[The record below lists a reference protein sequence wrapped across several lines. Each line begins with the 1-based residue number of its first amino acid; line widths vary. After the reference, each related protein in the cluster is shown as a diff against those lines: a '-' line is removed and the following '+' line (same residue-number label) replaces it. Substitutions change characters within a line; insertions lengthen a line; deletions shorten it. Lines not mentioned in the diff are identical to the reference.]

1 MAEKTGLDLFFEK
14 LKAPLSTLDTVGLAL
29 GVFGGLT
36 AQAARIGLEIKAAD
50 TAATQVD
57 NLYAVNGAIPSVV
70 YGTSKDGA
78 TGFFRDIAA
87 AAGSYSM
94 GELAGLGTAAIL
106 GATTAPAWLV
116 GGAVIVASV
125 GVSVATGRIITALV
139 DTINPDPQAQAQ
151 SSGQPVTTAI
161 GDGSIVKTNPDGS
174 WSLSTSTA
182 FYSYDKDG
190 NPLSVV
196 DKVTGNIV
204 SYDSST
210 GTASALSAS
219 TGLSISV
226 QLSADAN
233 GQVTAVDPSTGG
245 SLGSWSV
252 NSLGDL
258 QVTVG
263 STQLILPA
271 TGGLSAAS
279 VTNFNADGSSN
290 TSTFGS
296 DGSAT
301 TVLIDA
307 AGNGIGT
314 VINTPSSV
322 VGGQSTTVFRDGQG
336 NLIGYDTLSAANNGT
351 DSATTLINQ
360 YGQDGLFLGTT
371 SSEINTDGSST
382 VSTKNAIGN
391 LIASDVTAPDG
402 STVQT
407 TYNSLSDTK
416 LISTISTDANG
427 NVSQT
432 SSTVAGENP
441 GSYVTT
447 TLDASGALVEKE
459 TQTNDAS
466 GASDYQAYYGDGT
479 LRFTSYIGTDGS
491 RTDTRYE
498 DSSDPKITQSSHFD
512 DNGDLVSQ
520 SSTQKF
526 EDDGSYLT
534 TTTNTNGQT
543 LSTIAEQADGSTT
556 QTVYNDLSD
565 TNLKTV
571 IEDDAQGDLV
581 SVSTTTVGTDS
592 DYLTVRQNGDGE
604 TTGTDKTTVTYDDQ
618 GQKNETIQSFDANG
632 VPTGSQ
638 SILGLGTWDQTT
650 NSYDASGDL
659 TRTLQEGDRTVQT
672 DFNDPSNPNLTTV
685 TTFSSFDGSVI
696 SVQQTDAGSQ
706 PGDYVSTTHDGSG
719 ALESVVE
726 SKADGS
732 SVETDYDPNNPGSI
746 TLTYRGTDGQ
756 VTGSQTNVTDTDGTV
771 TITSFDSASVL
782 VAETISQA
790 DGAHVDITYPNG
802 DDSQINTT
810 ASYGADGALINTQ
823 TTVAG
828 DEPFSY
834 HTTTTDADGG
844 VISSQDNS
852 RSGNPYDFD
861 GETDTVVNRNAD
873 GAIISETVSTSGA
886 YVEASKTVTT
896 NDLTDGSSLVDTY
909 KGATD
914 DGNPILFSEKTTNGD
929 GSAILTTYDDPS
941 NSALTTTEHYDA
953 SGRETAQE
961 VVQAGADGQGNILT
975 STIYTDPNDQAVQIV
990 VQTASDGTVL
1000 STSQTTLAEGG
1011 GYLTT
1016 TTDGDGQVTGTELSK
1031 QGMYTDDGIF
1041 SRATETQSFNANGD
1055 LVSTQYDV
1063 PGVASFI
1070 KQYPDPTD
1078 LNVYTTGLIDAD
1090 GEVHPQSSTAYDA
1103 ASDSYIT
1110 TPSNPNDGG
1119 DTAYTKITDGTIAT
1133 TQVFDPD
1140 GHLLSTTAVDTST
1153 GAVNAS
1159 YFDENANL
1167 NSSASYA
1174 NGTTTN
1180 VSYPDPSDSKI
1191 QNVDVDHGDG
1201 SGYSS
1206 TTSQGDGFGS
1216 YATTAQYYSSASD
1229 GPQESVYTNTTAD
1242 GKSVESV
1249 YNADGLVETVTSRDA
1264 EGNVTQTSTEKYSLD
1279 DGSSFVDANDASAGK
1294 YNFGEDL
1301 ITTVNSSGLLL
1312 TTEQDTFDAS
1322 RDSIG
1327 ALEDAG
1333 GQLINTVEYD
1343 NASKLTS
1350 YYDENGNLDRTDNGL
1365 VNTQYNDPHDS
1376 NLTTVTSLMVNDTK
1390 VTDTVA
1396 GPDVG
1401 TYVTTTTDAQTGLVS
1416 EVLTA
1421 VNGSTMDVD
1430 YGSGGQS
1437 TISYFNAQGAIE
1449 GAPVNN
1455 PDINNF
1461 AALVGSSLTDSG
1473 DLVYEESYLN
1483 AGGGDGSDGG
1493 DGTDDSSSDPIVLNL
1508 SGQDVTTSSLGSSK
1522 ASFDMLN
1529 NGGTEHTAW
1538 VTAGEGLLV
1547 FNEKATGVVSSDSDL
1562 VQGFGALKLLDS
1574 NQDGVLNASDAAWE
1588 QLKVWVDTT
1597 GSAQF
1602 DSGSLYSLD
1611 QLGITSIK
1619 LGATAVSLDSNGNT
1633 ILDQSSYTK
1642 NDGTHGVIDGVSLVF
1657 NANNTASTTA
1667 QADQLVSA
1675 MAAYNAQSQASVL
1688 SANED
1693 PLHGQPILV
1702 AAHA

>member
-1 MAEKTGLDLFFEK
+1 MADEPSKQDFWDRLFEK
-14 LKAPLSTLDTVGLAL
+14 PSAADDISLAFGVLGGGVGQLAKVGLEAHVAL
-29 GVFGGLT
+29 EAV
-36 AQAARIGLEIKAAD
+36 E
-50 TAATQVD
+50 QVD
-57 NLYAVNGAIPSVV
+57 KLFALNGAIPSVT
-70 YGTSKDGA
+70 YGAAMSGL
-78 TGFFRDIAA
+78 TGFSREVGAA
-87 AAGSYSM
+87 ALGFAAG
-94 GELAGLGTAAIL
+94 EAASS
-106 GATTAPAWLV
+106 ATTALLIDA
-116 GGAVIVASV
+116 GAVPLVVGTGGILAGVGAAIVV
-125 GVSVATGRIITALV
+125 GRIVEASV
-139 DTINPDPQAQAQ
+139 DTINAAQAQAKSSNQ
-151 SSGQPVTTAI
+151 SVTNTTA
-161 GDGSIVKTNPDGS
+161 DGSVITTNPDGS
-174 WSLSTSTA
+174 WSLSTDTTV
-182 FYSYDKDG
+182 YNYDKNNNPVLITDIASG
-190 NPLSVV
+190 N
-196 DKVTGNIV
+196 TIT
-204 SYDSST
+204 YDSSA
-210 GTASALSAS
+210 GIVSGSSSSGILVSA
-219 TGLSISV
+219 
-226 QLSADAN
+226 QLNEDAN
-233 GQVTAVDPSTGG
+233 GQVTAVDTTTGA
-245 SLGSWSV
+245 SLGSWSQT
-252 NSLGDL
+252 SSGAL
-258 QVTVG
+258 QVSLNGMQMVLPVG
-263 STQLILPA
+263 NG
-271 TGGLSAAS
+271 TGGAS
-279 VTNFNADGSSN
+279 LTVSNADGTVS
-290 TSTFGS
+290 TTTFGG
-296 DGSAT
+296 DGST
-301 TVLIDA
+301 TTALTDS
-307 AGNGIGT
+307 AGNNLEV
-314 VINTPSSV
+314 VINTPGST
-322 VGGQSTTVFRDGQG
+322 GDGQSTTVFRDGQG
-336 NLIGYDTLSAANNGT
+336 ALLGSETLSTTNNGIGFV
-351 DSATTLINQ
+351 TTLSQYNQ
-360 YGQDGLFLGTT
+360 NGLFLGAA
-371 SSEINTDGSST
+371 SSEVNTDGSST
-382 VSTKNAIGN
+382 VFTKNATGN
-391 LIASDVTAPDG
+391 LIAAESTAQDG

-407 TYNSLSDTK
+407 TYNSLSDPN
-416 LISTISTDANG
+416 LISTVSTDANG

-432 SSTVAGENP
+432 SATVTGDTP
-441 GSYVTT
+441 GSYVST
-447 TLDASGALVEKE
+447 TLDASGALIEKE
-459 TQTNDAS
+459 TQTTDAN
-466 GASDYQAYYGDGT
+466 GTSDYQAYYGDGT

-706 PGDYVSTTHDGSG
+706 PGDYVSTIHDGSG

-861 GETDTVVNRNAD
+861 GETDTVVNKNAD

-1000 STSQTTLAEGG
+1000 STSQTALAEGG

-1016 TTDGDGQVTGTELSK
+1016 TTDGDGEVTGTELSK

-1119 DTAYTKITDGTIAT
+1119 DTAYTKITDGTITT

-1294 YNFGEDL
+1294 YNFGADL

-1365 VNTQYNDPHDS
+1365 VNTQYNDLHDS

-1430 YGSGGQS
+1430 YGSDGQS
-1437 TISYFNAQGAIE
+1437 TISYFNVHGAIE

-1473 DLVYEESYLN
+1473 DLVYEDNYLN
-1483 AGGGDGSDGG
+1483 SGGGDGSDGD

-1633 ILDQSSYTK
+1633 ILDQSSYIK